1 MKTVI
6 ILALLVALAS
16 AAKSGFNPTISKVIL
31 KKQFDSVKPYSDLSS
46 AFYSVKGLELVGEQL
61 PQSSLNDI
69 CTFAKSKVDKLNLE
83 SIYYA
88 TSLANLVP
96 NCQLTN
102 AEFQATL
109 NSAATSKNVAELYFY
124 TLIAKNLKSQIDSK
138 VIKQSLID
146 GLKTDS
152 SIVNQAYSLHIA
164 THLTPEH
171 QKTFFDTIE
180 DILDQADEVDKKF
193 LQYEGGLATTS
204 LVVEGIFTLAEIQKP
219 AALPAKLDR
228 VRLGKFVNYLTSKR
242 YPTSVKSAY
251 HLLKASLKLTSGLAV
266 PLVLNR
272 LSSVSVS
279 VTNPN
284 LLISITNIMGESI
297 KQELQVIAE
306 SSKLLDAKTPFKP
319 KSSDGTT
326 FEISLLNAEA
336 PKAAAFYDVTISASV
351 KGNSNTFLVSQTVD
365 VKIACQVDLSDVQV
379 GLVDRD
385 QSNPKLQKFDANLKL
400 DGDQQSKF
408 YLKFAIKEKSAKTV
422 KLIEA
427 HQTFVRFTH
436 QTSQKEIVFLAQ
448 SKNSQYSAQVDFTTN
463 SKNFRHQSG
472 LYNVELIVSD
482 PLIENP
488 TLIKLAQVKLRFS
501 DDQQQQQASEI
512 SLEKSKLY
520 SKQPEIAHIFRE
532 AEQLPSSVVSSL
544 FSILCLAPIGLLVIL
559 WLAIGFNF
567 NKFQFT
573 LASCVFHVTLLA
585 IFGLLY
591 CYWIKLNMF
600 VTLKYLSVLAVVA
613 YVSGNSLL
621 RSLAAIK
628 EKKN

>member
-1 MKTVI
+1 MKSVI
-6 ILALLVALAS
+6 ILALLIALTS
-16 AAKSGFNPTISKVIL
+16 AAKSGYNPTISKVIL

-69 CTFAKSKVDKLNLE
+69 CTFAKSKVDKVNLE

-96 NCQLTN
+96 NCQLPN

-109 NSAATSKNVAELYFY
+109 NAAASSKNVAEIYFY
-124 TLIAKNLKSQIDSK
+124 TLIAQTLKLAIDSK
-138 VIKQSLID
+138 AIKQNLID

-164 THLTPEH
+164 THLTAEH
-171 QKTFFDTIE
+171 QKTFLDTIE

-204 LVVEGIFTLAEIQKP
+204 LVLEGIFALAEAQKP
-219 AALPAKLDR
+219 AVLTAKLDQ

-251 HLLKASLKLTSGLAV
+251 HLLKASLKLTSGLKV
-266 PLVLNR
+266 PLILNR
-272 LSSVSVS
+272 LSPVSVS
-279 VTNPN
+279 LANPN
-284 LLISITNIMGESI
+284 LLISITNIMGEPI
-297 KQELQVIAE
+297 KQELQVVAE
-306 SSKLLDAKTPFKP
+306 SSKLLEAKAPFKP

-326 FEISLLNAEA
+326 FEISLLNAA
-336 PKAAAFYDVTISASV
+336 VPKAADFYDVTISATAKAST
-351 KGNSNTFLVSQTVD
+351 NTFLVSQTVN
-365 VKIACQVDLSDVQV
+365 VKITCQVDLVDVQV

-408 YLKFAIKEKSAKTV
+408 YLTFSIKEKASKATAKP
-422 KLIEA
+422 IEA

-436 QTSQKEIVFLAQ
+436 QNSQKEIVFLAQ
-448 SKNSQYSAQVDFTTN
+448 SKNGQYSAQVDLTTN

-472 LYNVELIVSD
+472 LYSVELIVSD

-488 TLIKLAQVKLRFS
+488 TLIKLAQVKLRFGE
-501 DDQQQQQASEI
+501 DQQQQTSDAT
-512 SLEKSKLY
+512 LEKSKLY
-520 SKQPEIAHIFRE
+520 SKQREISHIFRE

-544 FSILCLAPIGLLVIL
+544 FSILCLAPIALLVVL

-567 NKFQFT
+567 NKFQ
-573 LASCVFHVTLLA
+573 LSLSSCVFHVTLLA

-600 VTLKYLSVLAVVA
+600 DTLKYLSVLALVA
-613 YVSGNSLL
+613 YVSGNGLL
-621 RSLAAIK
+621 RSLAATK